1 MYYDQ
6 LSDLGIK
13 LRRRSG
19 QEKTTCP
26 QCSESRRNKKDTSL
40 SVNITEG
47 TYNCHHCSWKGSVKQ
62 FQQKE
67 MKKKFEKPDQSM
79 LKSISLNEKV
89 VAYSKARGISEETL
103 KRFMIHAKEEWMPQ
117 TQKKERCIVFPYIRS
132 GELINAK
139 FRDGAKNFRLCKD
152 AEMTFFG
159 MQTLDGKHCAI
170 ITEGEWDALA
180 AYEAGFGK
188 NYETVADKD
197 GVVVEHDL
205 GRWAVLSVP
214 NGASMGSQKLEYLD
228 NCSDWLSS
236 IDEFVIATDGDEAG
250 ISLRD
255 ELVRRLGVE
264 KCRILHYPSD
274 AVISN
279 TDGSKRAC
287 KDLNEVLLVF
297 GKDALISLVNESDAL
312 PVDGITYLGDIFP
325 TMLENFR
332 NGVKLSPTTRFGDF
346 DEYFR
351 WKKGDINV
359 VIGYGNHGKALALDT
374 EIPTPIGWTTMGKLK
389 IGDKIFDE
397 NGNICNVTNATNVM
411 YDRECY
417 EITFSDGTKIVA
429 DGEHLWETHTINSRI
444 SIKNK
449 IKNLSKKN
457 KKINKNNQEYKRILS
472 KVRTTKEILET
483 LEVKRKNGKIFKNH
497 SINLSLPLQL
507 DIKKFIIEPY
517 LLGVW
522 IGDGTSASGQIT
534 CNDIEIIEEIERLG
548 YTCIKQKARFMYG
561 IKGIQ
566 VKLKELGVLNNKH
579 IPIEYLR
586 GSEFQRMELLKGLMD
601 TDGSIDKTSICE
613 FTTIKKHL
621 SEQVYELIAS
631 LGFKAVV
638 YECDAMLNGKF
649 ISKKYRVCF
658 KPFNPV
664 FKLKRKLERHT
675 NTVKCKYRYI
685 NEINKIKSVPV
696 RCITVDSPNN
706 LYLVTKSFIPT
717 HNTTFWLQMMLT
729 KSIYDGW
736 KWAIFSPENYPA
748 NDFYDD
754 LVEMYAG
761 KWLDKMDEKEYVEA
775 CGFVNDHI
783 FYVYPE
789 NEHDIESIHEK
800 FRYLILKKGCDGVM
814 IDPFNQLDKVQKPYE
829 RDDQYIGNVL
839 KDIKRFALLNAVSY
853 NIVMHPKN
861 PSYNSDKS
869 LPVVDMY
876 DIAGGAMTGNKSDQ
890 IISYYRPNF
899 HLDKNDPNVQVH
911 IQKLKRRRTG
921 GKLGQFEIKLNW
933 STKRY
938 SDMFD
943 HTYCDPERAKR
954 ILFQENNGILQ
965 NPQQQELTDET
976 PF

>member
-279 TDGSKRAC
+279 IDGSKRAC

-359 VIGYGNHGKALALDT
+359 VIGYGNHGK
-374 EIPTPIGWTTMGKLK
+374 
-389 IGDKIFDE
+389 
-397 NGNICNVTNATNVM
+397 
-411 YDRECY
+411 
-417 EITFSDGTKIVA
+417 
-429 DGEHLWETHTINSRI
+429 
-444 SIKNK
+444 
-449 IKNLSKKN
+449 
-457 KKINKNNQEYKRILS
+457 
-472 KVRTTKEILET
+472 
-483 LEVKRKNGKIFKNH
+483 
-497 SINLSLPLQL
+497 
-507 DIKKFIIEPY
+507 
-517 LLGVW
+517 
-522 IGDGTSASGQIT
+522 
-534 CNDIEIIEEIERLG
+534 
-548 YTCIKQKARFMYG
+548 
-561 IKGIQ
+561 
-566 VKLKELGVLNNKH
+566 
-579 IPIEYLR
+579 
-586 GSEFQRMELLKGLMD
+586 
-601 TDGSIDKTSICE
+601 
-613 FTTIKKHL
+613 
-621 SEQVYELIAS
+621 
-631 LGFKAVV
+631 
-638 YECDAMLNGKF
+638 
-649 ISKKYRVCF
+649 
-658 KPFNPV
+658 
-664 FKLKRKLERHT
+664 
-675 NTVKCKYRYI
+675 
-685 NEINKIKSVPV
+685 
-696 RCITVDSPNN
+696 
-706 LYLVTKSFIPT
+706 
-717 HNTTFWLQMMLT
+717 TTFWLQMMLT

-814 IDPFNQLDKVQKPYE
+814 IDPFNQLDKTQKPYE

-861 PSYNSDKS
+861 PNYNNDKS

-899 HLDKNDPNVQVH
+899 HLDKNDPNVQVY

-921 GKLGQFEIKLNW
+921 GKLGQFDIKLNW

>member
-279 TDGSKRAC
+279 IDGSKRAC

-359 VIGYGNHGKALALDT
+359 VIGYGNHGK
-374 EIPTPIGWTTMGKLK
+374 
-389 IGDKIFDE
+389 
-397 NGNICNVTNATNVM
+397 
-411 YDRECY
+411 
-417 EITFSDGTKIVA
+417 
-429 DGEHLWETHTINSRI
+429 
-444 SIKNK
+444 
-449 IKNLSKKN
+449 
-457 KKINKNNQEYKRILS
+457 
-472 KVRTTKEILET
+472 
-483 LEVKRKNGKIFKNH
+483 
-497 SINLSLPLQL
+497 
-507 DIKKFIIEPY
+507 
-517 LLGVW
+517 
-522 IGDGTSASGQIT
+522 
-534 CNDIEIIEEIERLG
+534 
-548 YTCIKQKARFMYG
+548 
-561 IKGIQ
+561 
-566 VKLKELGVLNNKH
+566 
-579 IPIEYLR
+579 
-586 GSEFQRMELLKGLMD
+586 
-601 TDGSIDKTSICE
+601 
-613 FTTIKKHL
+613 
-621 SEQVYELIAS
+621 
-631 LGFKAVV
+631 
-638 YECDAMLNGKF
+638 
-649 ISKKYRVCF
+649 
-658 KPFNPV
+658 
-664 FKLKRKLERHT
+664 
-675 NTVKCKYRYI
+675 
-685 NEINKIKSVPV
+685 
-696 RCITVDSPNN
+696 
-706 LYLVTKSFIPT
+706 
-717 HNTTFWLQMMLT
+717 TTFWLQMMLT

-775 CGFVNDHI
+775 CGFINDHI

-814 IDPFNQLDKVQKPYE
+814 IDPFNQLDKTQKPYE

-861 PSYNSDKS
+861 PNYNNDKS

-899 HLDKNDPNVQVH
+899 HLDKNDPNVQVY

-921 GKLGQFEIKLNW
+921 GKLGQFDIKLNW

>member
-6 LSDLGIK
+6 LSNLGIK

-47 TYNCHHCSWKGSVKQ
+47 TYNCHHCGWKGGVKH

-67 MKKKFEKPDQSM
+67 RKKAFEKPDQAM

-89 VAYSKARGISEETL
+89 VAYAKSRGISESTL

-117 TQKKERCIVFPYIRS
+117 TQKKERCIVFPYIRG

-152 AEMTFFG
+152 AELVFFG
-159 MQTLDGKHCAI
+159 MQTLEGKHCAI

-180 AYEAGFGK
+180 AYEAGFGQD
-188 NYETVADKD
+188 YEAVADKD

-214 NGASMGSQKLEYLD
+214 NGASKGSQKLEYLD

-250 ISLRD
+250 NSLKE

-264 KCRILHYPSD
+264 KCRVVQYPSN
-274 AVISN
+274 AVILQL
-279 TDGSKRAC
+279 DGSKRPC
-287 KDLNEVLLVF
+287 KDFNEVLLHF
-297 GKDALISLVNESDAL
+297 GKDYLISLVNHSDAL

-325 TMLENFR
+325 SMLENFR
-332 NGVKLSPTTRFGDF
+332 NGVKLAPTTRFGDF

-351 WKKGDINV
+351 WKKGDINIV
-359 VIGYGNHGKALALDT
+359 VGYGNHGK
-374 EIPTPIGWTTMGKLK
+374 
-389 IGDKIFDE
+389 
-397 NGNICNVTNATNVM
+397 
-411 YDRECY
+411 
-417 EITFSDGTKIVA
+417 
-429 DGEHLWETHTINSRI
+429 
-444 SIKNK
+444 
-449 IKNLSKKN
+449 
-457 KKINKNNQEYKRILS
+457 
-472 KVRTTKEILET
+472 
-483 LEVKRKNGKIFKNH
+483 
-497 SINLSLPLQL
+497 
-507 DIKKFIIEPY
+507 
-517 LLGVW
+517 
-522 IGDGTSASGQIT
+522 
-534 CNDIEIIEEIERLG
+534 
-548 YTCIKQKARFMYG
+548 
-561 IKGIQ
+561 
-566 VKLKELGVLNNKH
+566 
-579 IPIEYLR
+579 
-586 GSEFQRMELLKGLMD
+586 
-601 TDGSIDKTSICE
+601 
-613 FTTIKKHL
+613 
-621 SEQVYELIAS
+621 
-631 LGFKAVV
+631 
-638 YECDAMLNGKF
+638 
-649 ISKKYRVCF
+649 
-658 KPFNPV
+658 
-664 FKLKRKLERHT
+664 
-675 NTVKCKYRYI
+675 
-685 NEINKIKSVPV
+685 
-696 RCITVDSPNN
+696 
-706 LYLVTKSFIPT
+706 
-717 HNTTFWLQMMLT
+717 TTFWLQMMLT

-761 KWLDKMDEKEYVEA
+761 KWIDKMTEEEYVLA

-789 NEHDIESIHEK
+789 NEHDLDSIHEK

-814 IDPFNQLDKVQKPYE
+814 IDPFNQLDKTQKAYE
-829 RDDQYIGNVL
+829 RDDQYISNTF

-853 NIVMHPKN
+853 NIIMHPKN
-861 PSYNSDKS
+861 PTYNSDKS

-876 DIAGGAMTGNKSDQ
+876 DIAGGAMTGNKADQ

-899 HLDKNDPNVQVH
+899 HLDKNDPSVQVH
-911 IQKLKRRRTG
+911 IQKLKRKRTG
-921 GKLGQFEIKLNW
+921 GKLGQYDIRLNW

-943 HTYCDPERAKR
+943 NTYCDPERAKKV
-954 ILFQENNGILQ
+954 LFQENNGILQ
-965 NPQQQELTDET
+965 NTRQSEVFEEA

>member
-6 LSDLGIK
+6 LSNLGIK

-359 VIGYGNHGKALALDT
+359 VIGYGNHGK
-374 EIPTPIGWTTMGKLK
+374 
-389 IGDKIFDE
+389 
-397 NGNICNVTNATNVM
+397 
-411 YDRECY
+411 
-417 EITFSDGTKIVA
+417 
-429 DGEHLWETHTINSRI
+429 
-444 SIKNK
+444 
-449 IKNLSKKN
+449 
-457 KKINKNNQEYKRILS
+457 
-472 KVRTTKEILET
+472 
-483 LEVKRKNGKIFKNH
+483 
-497 SINLSLPLQL
+497 
-507 DIKKFIIEPY
+507 
-517 LLGVW
+517 
-522 IGDGTSASGQIT
+522 
-534 CNDIEIIEEIERLG
+534 
-548 YTCIKQKARFMYG
+548 
-561 IKGIQ
+561 
-566 VKLKELGVLNNKH
+566 
-579 IPIEYLR
+579 
-586 GSEFQRMELLKGLMD
+586 
-601 TDGSIDKTSICE
+601 
-613 FTTIKKHL
+613 
-621 SEQVYELIAS
+621 
-631 LGFKAVV
+631 
-638 YECDAMLNGKF
+638 
-649 ISKKYRVCF
+649 
-658 KPFNPV
+658 
-664 FKLKRKLERHT
+664 
-675 NTVKCKYRYI
+675 
-685 NEINKIKSVPV
+685 
-696 RCITVDSPNN
+696 
-706 LYLVTKSFIPT
+706 
-717 HNTTFWLQMMLT
+717 TTFWLQMMLT

>member
-6 LSDLGIK
+6 LSNLGIK

-47 TYNCHHCSWKGSVKQ
+47 TYNCHHCGWKGSVKI

-67 MKKKFEKPDQSM
+67 RKKQFEKPDQSM
-79 LKSISLNEKV
+79 LKSITLNEKV
-89 VAYSKARGISEETL
+89 IAYSKSRGISESTL

-117 TQKKERCIVFPYIRS
+117 TQKKERCIVFPYIRG

-152 AEMTFFG
+152 AEMVFFG

-180 AYEAGFGK
+180 AYEAGFG
-188 NYETVADKD
+188 NEYEQVADKD
-197 GVVVEHDL
+197 GVVVEHNL

-214 NGASMGSQKLEYLD
+214 NGASKGNQKLDYLD

-264 KCRILHYPSD
+264 KCRILHYPSNTF
-274 AVISN
+274 ISN
-279 TDGSKRAC
+279 ADGSKRAC
-287 KDLNEVLLVF
+287 KDLNEVLLHF
-297 GKDALISLVNESDAL
+297 GKDGLISLVNDADAL

-332 NGVKLSPTTRFGDF
+332 NGVKLAPTTRFGDF

-359 VIGYGNHGKALALDT
+359 VVGYGNHGK
-374 EIPTPIGWTTMGKLK
+374 
-389 IGDKIFDE
+389 
-397 NGNICNVTNATNVM
+397 
-411 YDRECY
+411 
-417 EITFSDGTKIVA
+417 
-429 DGEHLWETHTINSRI
+429 
-444 SIKNK
+444 
-449 IKNLSKKN
+449 
-457 KKINKNNQEYKRILS
+457 
-472 KVRTTKEILET
+472 
-483 LEVKRKNGKIFKNH
+483 
-497 SINLSLPLQL
+497 
-507 DIKKFIIEPY
+507 
-517 LLGVW
+517 
-522 IGDGTSASGQIT
+522 
-534 CNDIEIIEEIERLG
+534 
-548 YTCIKQKARFMYG
+548 
-561 IKGIQ
+561 
-566 VKLKELGVLNNKH
+566 
-579 IPIEYLR
+579 
-586 GSEFQRMELLKGLMD
+586 
-601 TDGSIDKTSICE
+601 
-613 FTTIKKHL
+613 
-621 SEQVYELIAS
+621 
-631 LGFKAVV
+631 
-638 YECDAMLNGKF
+638 
-649 ISKKYRVCF
+649 
-658 KPFNPV
+658 
-664 FKLKRKLERHT
+664 
-675 NTVKCKYRYI
+675 
-685 NEINKIKSVPV
+685 
-696 RCITVDSPNN
+696 
-706 LYLVTKSFIPT
+706 
-717 HNTTFWLQMMLT
+717 TTFWLQMMLT

-736 KWAIFSPENYPA
+736 KWAIFSPENFPA

-761 KWLDKMDEKEYVEA
+761 KWIDKMTEAEYIEA
-775 CGFVNDHI
+775 CGFINDHI

-814 IDPFNQLDKVQKPYE
+814 IDPFNQLDKTQKAYE
-829 RDDQYIGNVL
+829 RDDQYIGGIL

-861 PSYNSDKS
+861 PTYNNDKS

-876 DIAGGAMTGNKSDQ
+876 DVAGGAMTGNKADA

-899 HLDKNDPNVQVH
+899 HLDKNDPNVQVY
-911 IQKLKRRRTG
+911 IQKLKRKRTG
-921 GKLGQFEIKLNW
+921 GKLGQFDIKLNW

-943 HTYCDPERAKR
+943 IVYCDPEKAKR
-954 ILFQENNGILQ
+954 VLFQESNGILENPKQ
-965 NPQQQELTDET
+965 NFIPLDDT